1 MQFVLNLISDSL
13 KRISSWSTIITPEN
27 GGRHYQMEIRY
38 ESSFPNS
45 GWLFDRMNGFFK
57 SPELQAWQP
66 SIRPAV
72 DVVENKDKYYFY
84 FDMPGLNNNSVDL
97 RVEDG
102 TLVVTAE
109 RKRPEWAEGSAIHF
123 SERHYGSMRRSF
135 TLPKDA
141 SHDQIHA
148 SYKDGVLEV
157 TVEKRPE
164 ARPVKIQ
171 IN

>member
-1 MQFVLNLISDSL
+1 
-13 KRISSWSTIITPEN
+13 
-27 GGRHYQMEIRY
+27 MELRY
-38 ESSFPNS
+38 ETSFPNS
-45 GWLFDRMNGFFK
+45 GWLLDRMNGFFK
-57 SPELQAWQP
+57 ELEPQARYQG
-66 SIRPAV
+66 IRPAV

-84 FDMPGLNNNSVDL
+84 FDMPGLKNDSVDL

-109 RKRPEWAEGSAIHF
+109 RKRPEWPKDSAVHF

-135 TLPKDA
+135 GLPKDA

>member
-1 MQFVLNLISDSL
+1 
-13 KRISSWSTIITPEN
+13 
-27 GGRHYQMEIRY
+27 MELRY
-38 ESSFPNS
+38 ETSFPNS
-45 GWLFDRMNGFFK
+45 GWLLDRMNGFFK
-57 SPELQAWQP
+57 ELEPPARHQG
-66 SIRPAV
+66 IRPAV

-84 FDMPGLNNNSVDL
+84 FDMPGLKNDSVDL

-109 RKRPEWAEGSAIHF
+109 RKRPEWPKDSAVHF

-135 TLPKDA
+135 GLPKDA

>member
-1 MQFVLNLISDSL
+1 
-13 KRISSWSTIITPEN
+13 
-27 GGRHYQMEIRY
+27 MEIRY
-38 ESSFPNS
+38 ESSFPNN

-57 SPELQAWQP
+57 DVQP
-66 SIRPAV
+66 QVRRSTIRPAV
-72 DVVENKDKYYFY
+72 DVVEDKDGYHFY
-84 FDMPGLNNNSVDL
+84 FDMPGLKNDSLDL

-102 TLVVTAE
+102 TLVMTAE
-109 RKRPEWAEGSAIHF
+109 RKRPEWPKDSAVHF
-123 SERHYGSMRRSF
+123 SECHYGQIRRSF
-135 TLPKDA
+135 KLPKDA

-157 TVEKRPE
+157 GVEKRLE

>member
-1 MQFVLNLISDSL
+1 
-13 KRISSWSTIITPEN
+13 
-27 GGRHYQMEIRY
+27 MELRY
-38 ESSFPNS
+38 ETPFPNS
-45 GWLFDRMNGFFK
+45 GWLLDRMNGFFK
-57 SPELQAWQP
+57 ELEPQARHQG
-66 SIRPAV
+66 IRPAV

-84 FDMPGLNNNSVDL
+84 FDMPGLNNDSVDL

-109 RKRPEWAEGSAIHF
+109 RKRPEWPKDSAVHF

-135 TLPKDA
+135 GLPKDA

>member
-1 MQFVLNLISDSL
+1 
-13 KRISSWSTIITPEN
+13 
-27 GGRHYQMEIRY
+27 MELRY
-38 ESSFPNS
+38 DTSFPNT
-45 GWLFDRMNGFFK
+45 GWLFDRMNGFFRDLE
-57 SPELQAWQP
+57 PRAGHP
-66 SIRPAV
+66 STRPAV
-72 DVVENKDKYYFY
+72 DVVEHDDKYYFY
-84 FDMPGLNNNSVDL
+84 FDMPGLNNDSVDL

-102 TLVVTAE
+102 TLIVTAE
-109 RKRPEWAEGSAIHF
+109 RKRPEWPKDSAVYF
-123 SERHYGSMRRSF
+123 SERRYGSIRRSF
-135 TLPKDA
+135 ELPKDA